1 MPFLN
6 HIGAPLRLL
15 LLGFALA
22 TALACGGGG
31 NSSKNL
37 PPSNPGIAWNGAQ
50 VLETNLLF
58 NSRYPTVAV
67 GPTGDALV
75 AWKRDSGGV
84 YDAWAKSLNAS
95 TGWQPEGT
103 IESVDGNVD
112 NPQVAVSANGSFMVT
127 WDQVSPSNGDCGV
140 YVRKWVPGSN
150 MTYALRLN
158 DPSAFGYAAT
168 VAMDRSG
175 NACVAWAE
183 FVGAYTEIKASRF
196 TAATGAWSAPQIL
209 SAAGVVPAHA
219 LWPVIAMDPSGNTAV
234 VWIQSADPSNGPFS
248 LHGAFYTSGGAW
260 TSSASLQAGLGNVD
274 ANCTLTMSNA
284 GGFLAWSET
293 MDGGAS
299 YQIYTRRWIAGSTVI
314 DAPVRVSSPTE
325 IAYSPK
331 VALDAQGN
339 AWLAWEQKI
348 GSSWGLV
355 TSRFTPSA
363 GWSTTPQTLLTGA
376 GQAGNVRLSM
386 NASGSAA
393 MVWQQ
398 MNDGSQWSIN
408 GSLCAAGGNWGA
420 SVLLETSN
428 AGHAY
433 SPEVHMGANGQAVAV
448 WYQLDAGGI
457 RHIYANRAK

>member
-15 LLGFALA
+15 LLGLALA
-22 TALACGGGG
+22 MVLACGGGG
-31 NSSKNL
+31 NSRVNT
-37 PPSNPGIAWNGAQ
+37 PPSNPGTAWSGAQ
-50 VLETNLLF
+50 VLESNLLF

-67 GPTGDALV
+67 GPTGDAFV

-103 IESVDGNVD
+103 IESVDGDVG
-112 NPQVAVSANGSFMVT
+112 NPQVAVSANGSFMVA
-127 WDQVSPSNGDCGV
+127 WDQVSPGNGDCGV
-140 YVRKWVPGSN
+140 YVRKWIPGSN
-150 MTYALRLN
+150 MTSALRLN
-158 DPSAFGYAAT
+158 DPSAFGYGPA
-168 VAMDRSG
+168 VAMDQSG
-175 NACVAWAE
+175 NACVAWTE
-183 FVGAYTEIKASRF
+183 FVGTYTEIKASRF
-196 TAATGAWSAPQIL
+196 TAATGTWSAPQVL
-209 SAAGVVPAHA
+209 STAGALPAQA
-219 LWPVIAMDPSGNTAV
+219 LWPVIAMDPTGNTAV
-234 VWIQSADPSNGPFS
+234 VWIQTTDPTNGPFS
-248 LHGAFYTSGGAW
+248 LHGAFCTPAGGW
-260 TSSASLQAGLGNVD
+260 SSPGNLQAGSGDVD
-274 ANCTLTMSNA
+274 PNCALAMSA
-284 GGFLAWSET
+284 TGGFLAWAET
-293 MDGGAS
+293 MDGGTS
-299 YQIYTRRWIAGSTVI
+299 YQVYTRRWVAGSMVI
-314 DAPVRVSSPTE
+314 DAPVRVSGASE
-325 IAYSPK
+325 VAYSPK

-339 AWLAWEQKI
+339 AWLAWEQMI

-363 GWSTTPQTLLTGA
+363 GWSTTPQILPTGA

-386 NASGSAA
+386 NTSGSAA
-393 MVWQQ
+393 MIWQQ

-408 GSLCAAGGNWGA
+408 GSLCPAGGNWGIPA
-420 SVLLETSN
+420 LLETSN